1 MKTKE
6 LEKKSSGLSI
16 KQTDFSTIPVE
27 LREAAAYEIYMN
39 QNPLKLPDYKI
50 NVLEIL
56 KKGNRNQEA
65 KICK

>member
-6 LEKKSSGLSI
+6 LEKKSFGLTTT
-16 KQTDFSTIPVE
+16 QADFSNIPVE
-27 LREAAAYEIYMN
+27 LREAAAYQLYME
-39 QNPLKLPDYKI
+39 QNPLKLPDFKI

-56 KKGNRNQEA
+56 RKGNQNQEA